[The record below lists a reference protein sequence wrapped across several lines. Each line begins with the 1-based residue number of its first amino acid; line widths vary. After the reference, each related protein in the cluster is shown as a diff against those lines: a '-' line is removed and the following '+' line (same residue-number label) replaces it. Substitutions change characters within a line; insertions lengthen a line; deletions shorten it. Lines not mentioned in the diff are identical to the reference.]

1 MSDFA
6 TPLDDRCCV
15 INPKA
20 QARTV
25 DGLKALFH
33 AGGALDKQYVKGQ
46 MGEAL
51 GLDFYMSQNVPVLS
65 TGSRVGTIVVDGTV
79 STEGSTTIHIDGLT
93 NATDTVKK
101 GEVFTVAGVYAV
113 NPETKQASQDLQQFV
128 VTADATAASNEV
140 DLSVSPAMYT
150 SASGGL
156 QTIDA
161 FPADGAAIVFHGV
174 TNPTTTASNSYPINL
189 AFAKDAYTFASAN
202 LEMPSDVSFKGQ
214 MESDGIN
221 IRMLRQ
227 YDINNAQYPTRL
239 DIFFGS
245 LAQRPSQACRII
257 G

>member
-1 MSDFA
+1 
-6 TPLDDRCCV
+6 
-15 INPKA
+15 
-20 QARTV
+20 
-25 DGLKALFH
+25 
-33 AGGALDKQYVKGQ
+33 
-46 MGEAL
+46 
-51 GLDFYMSQNVPVLS
+51 MSQNVPKVT

-113 NPETKQASQDLQQFV
+113 NPDTKVSTGVLQQFV

-140 DLSVSPAMYT
+140 DLTVSPAMYT
-150 SASGGL
+150 SDSGGL

-161 FPADGAAIVFHGV
+161 FPADGAAIVFMGV
-174 TNPTTTASNSYPINL
+174 AAPATTASTTYPVNL
-189 AFAKDAYTFASAN
+189 AFHKDAYTFASAN

-214 MESDGIN
+214 MASDGLN
-221 IRMLRQ
+221 IRILRQ
-227 YDINNAQYPTRL
+227 YDINNANYPMRM

-245 LAQRPSQACRII
+245 LAQYPSQACRII